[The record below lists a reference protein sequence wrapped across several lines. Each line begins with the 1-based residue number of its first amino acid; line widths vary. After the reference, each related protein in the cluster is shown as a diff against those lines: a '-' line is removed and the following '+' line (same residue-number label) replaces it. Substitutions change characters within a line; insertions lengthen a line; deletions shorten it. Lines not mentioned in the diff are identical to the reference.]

1 MWQILEE
8 APEVYEAADYFME
21 AGDWVTWML
30 TGEQTRSSA
39 VAGFKSIFIDGK
51 YPSKSFLRALDPR
64 MENVPEEK
72 LGYGKV
78 KMLSVGERAGYITES
93 AAKLTGL
100 TTSCAVTVNLSDA
113 HAAVPAAKI
122 CTPGKMLMILGTS
135 TCTMLLSDEIH
146 DVPGICG
153 IVKDGFIPGMYAY
166 EAGQSCVGDHFR
178 VVCRHSC
185 SRRIQKGGRRK
196 RYVHTKAAQV
206 RKMAE
211 LSPGESGLI
220 ALDWWNGNRAF
231 SSTRIYREFS
241 SE

>member
-1 MWQILEE
+1 
-8 APEVYEAADYFME
+8 
-21 AGDWVTWML
+21 
-30 TGEQTRSSA
+30 
-39 VAGFKSIFIDGK
+39 
-51 YPSKSFLRALDPR
+51 
-64 MENVPEEK
+64 
-72 LGYGKV
+72 
-78 KMLSVGERAGYITES
+78 MLSVGERAGYITES

-166 EAGQSCVGDHFR
+166 EAGQSCVECT
-178 VVCRHSC
+178 VVVRSTLLLPPNN
-185 SRRIQKGGRRK
+185 KKEAEEK
-196 RYVHTKAAQV
+196 RYVHTKAAREEDGGAV
-206 RKMAE
+206 PRRKRTYRPRLVERRTA
-211 LSPGESGLI
+211 
-220 ALDWWNGNRAF
+220 AF